1 MGLPSKLKNM
11 NLFVNGASY
20 FGKAAEVTPAKL
32 ARKMEDW
39 RGGGMD
45 TAIKVDMGGEMIE
58 MEFTM
63 GGLEPKLDK
72 GFGATTHDAHQ
83 FRYVGAFQD
92 DNTGKVR
99 ACEIV
104 CRGRY
109 EEIDRGSAKPG
120 DDTEIKYKVACSYY
134 KEVVD
139 NEIIVE
145 IDAVNAVFR
154 VGGVD
159 RLAEIRN
166 AIGIGGG
173 GFDVSLDI
181 GGIVSV

>member
-11 NLFVNGASY
+11 NLFVNGANY
-20 FGKAAEVTPAKL
+20 FGKAAEVTPPKL
-32 ARKMEDW
+32 ARKMEEW

-45 TAIKVDMGGEMIE
+45 AAIKTDMGGEIPE
-58 MEFTM
+58 LEFTM
-63 GGLEPKLDK
+63 GGLEPRLDK

-109 EEIDRGSAKPG
+109 EEIDRGTGKPG
-120 DDTEIKYKVACSYY
+120 DDTEHKYKVPCSYY

-139 NEIIVE
+139 NEIIIE
-145 IDAVNAVFR
+145 IDVMNAVFR

-181 GGIVSV
+181 GGIVSI